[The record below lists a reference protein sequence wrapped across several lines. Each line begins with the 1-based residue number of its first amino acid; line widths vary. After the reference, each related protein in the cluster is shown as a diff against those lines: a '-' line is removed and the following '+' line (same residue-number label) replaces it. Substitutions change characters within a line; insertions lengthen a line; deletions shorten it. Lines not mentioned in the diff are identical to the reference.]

1 MSLICFNA
9 KHTYLSVVR
18 SSISSVNDDYNNYSD
33 TCHNTELD
41 SHTNMVVVCKHAVV
55 VAHTGK
61 IVEVKPFSP
70 DCKSMDKVPIVDAVI
85 KWY

>member
-1 MSLICFNA
+1 MPNKHICAVVSSSTSL
-9 KHTYLSVVR
+9 K
-18 SSISSVNDDYNNYSD
+18 DDVYNNYSN

-61 IVEVKPFSP
+61 TVEVKPFSP
-70 DCKSMDKVPIVDAVI
+70 DCKSMDEVPIVDAVI